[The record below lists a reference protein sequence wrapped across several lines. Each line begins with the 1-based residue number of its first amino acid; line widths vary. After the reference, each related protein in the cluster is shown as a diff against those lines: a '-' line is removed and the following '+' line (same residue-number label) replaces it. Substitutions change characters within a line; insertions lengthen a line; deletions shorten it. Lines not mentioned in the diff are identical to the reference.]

1 MSDIKINTY
10 NRGTKWMPFQLLGVL
25 TEIVTRLQDG
35 QSTEEVS
42 IAIASET
49 GRCQPQGVAEY
60 RISAFIGHLVEYCKY
75 EEEAFARKSL
85 VPIIVTS
92 FLSSSYLDRFDL
104 LDLLIKG
111 ISKNKKTI
119 SQVEQIPS

>member
-1 MSDIKINTY
+1 MSNIKIDTS

-35 QSTEEVS
+35 KSTEEVS

-49 GRCQPQGVAEY
+49 GRSQPQGKAENT
-60 RISAFIGHLVEYCKY
+60 ISALINHVIEYCKY
-75 EEEAFARKSL
+75 EEEAFTRKSL
-85 VPIIVTS
+85 VPIITS
-92 FLSSSYLDRFDL
+92 FLSTSYLDRFDL

-111 ISKNKKTI
+111 MARNKLTK
-119 SQVEQIPS
+119 